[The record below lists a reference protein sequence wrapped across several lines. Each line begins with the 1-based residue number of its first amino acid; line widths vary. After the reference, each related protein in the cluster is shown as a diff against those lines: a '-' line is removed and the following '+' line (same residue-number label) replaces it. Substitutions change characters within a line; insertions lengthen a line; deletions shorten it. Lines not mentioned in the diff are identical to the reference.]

1 MTLSCRGA
9 LVSRTS
15 AHGVRVVGCGGME
28 VWAAL
33 GGTEARDGA
42 WVTLTAAWTRGL
54 GGLLCPS
61 HLLLRHIWP
70 SCWGAQPLSF
80 PARPPPT
87 TRGLASE
94 HGCSAACLLWGSHT
108 GVSGDGGFHLGP
120 QGSGLGQ
127 SGRTGGGGG
136 DAAWSRAGLAGPRP
150 WGSECTWVKEP
161 VRDDSAL
168 GCNCQTPLTLLRLYV
183 TSG

>member
-1 MTLSCRGA
+1 MQSR
-9 LVSRTS
+9 SRTS
-15 AHGVRVVGCGGME
+15 WLCPEQCRRFLLTGPSASLWLCRGRVSWDGVASG
-28 VWAAL
+28 AAL
-33 GGTEARDGA
+33 AAPADCSPDHSLSSA
-42 WVTLTAAWTRGL
+42 FVTPVPPPAVR
-54 GGLLCPS
+54 
-61 HLLLRHIWP
+61 
-70 SCWGAQPLSF
+70 SF
-80 PARPPPT
+80 PACPPPT